1 MFMKEYYRAMDW
13 IRENPEGAVEYCMA
27 MNDENGSSMDEE
39 TTKMYVEADTYFTL
53 DESVAMM
60 ENKAE
65 GSDVSEME
73 QKMADVLEFFIQCG
87 NYEEGDLEKFAGHVD
102 SKLLT
107 EVQAEAETSAE

>member
-1 MFMKEYYRAMDW
+1 MKEYFRAMDW
-13 IRENPEGAVEYCMA
+13 IKENPDQAVEYCMA

-53 DESVAMM
+53 DEAVAMM

-73 QKMADVLEFFIQCG
+73 KNMEDVLEFFIQCG
-87 NYEEGDLEKFAGHVD
+87 NYEEGDLEKFQGHTD

-107 EVQAEAETSAE
+107 EVLAESESAAQ